1 VISSNTYN
9 KSVSKSILN
18 DNLDNVLLLSYF
30 GLNTDSEIFPKLVL
44 SKLPSNGSKTA
55 TYTPTEATYIY
66 RDPTYYA
73 EIGTS
78 ITLTTTTT
86 TDSSVTLSNVTIT
99 ATFSDSSVAMTQL
112 LI

>member
-1 VISSNTYN
+1 
-9 KSVSKSILN
+9 
-18 DNLDNVLLLSYF
+18 LDNVILLSYF
-30 GLNTDSEIFPKLVL
+30 GLNTDPEIFPKLLL
-44 SKLPSNGSKTA
+44 SKLPSDGSKTA

-86 TDSSVTLSNVTIT
+86 TDTSVTVTAVTIT
-99 ATFSDSSVAMTQL
+99 ATFSDSSVAITKTE
-112 LI
+112 I